1 MVLREIDNLAPVRTA
16 DFWDN
21 ISFYFGIGQKPKEE
35 EPKTASGGIDWT
47 TIAII
52 AVIAIVLV
60 MLLKK

>member
-1 MVLREIDNLAPVRTA
+1 MILREIDNLAPVRTA

-35 EPKTASGGIDWT
+35 PKTASGGIDWT

>member
-1 MVLREIDNLAPVRTA
+1 MILHEIDNLAPVRTA

-35 EPKTASGGIDWT
+35 EPKTARGIDWT